1 MANLVT
7 NPAKIQLCCSISSKI
22 TGKNTRYTRYN
33 HCILVSCCLF
43 SHWIMEKPLHPKKSK
58 QLLGILWIHRMGR
71 GAQIG
76 MVTCLWMFHMGN
88 GSDVVAGV

>member
-1 MANLVT
+1 
-7 NPAKIQLCCSISSKI
+7 
-22 TGKNTRYTRYN
+22 
-33 HCILVSCCLF
+33 
-43 SHWIMEKPLHPKKSK
+43 MEKPLHPKKSK

>member
-1 MANLVT
+1 
-7 NPAKIQLCCSISSKI
+7 
-22 TGKNTRYTRYN
+22 
-33 HCILVSCCLF
+33 
-43 SHWIMEKPLHPKKSK
+43 MEKPLHPKKFK
-58 QLLGILWIHRMGR
+58 QLLGILWIHWMGR

>member
-1 MANLVT
+1 MDYGKTLASE
-7 NPAKIQLCCSISSKI
+7 KI
-22 TGKNTRYTRYN
+22 
-33 HCILVSCCLF
+33 
-43 SHWIMEKPLHPKKSK
+43 K